1 MSLPPFRLERFFARY
16 EFSVEHLLC
25 ASDCETLSVAELLAL
40 EPDAERRLLE
50 LRLGYTESSGEPELR
65 EAIAGLYDTL
75 SADDVLVF
83 SGGQEAIYA
92 LMQVAI
98 QPPAR
103 LFVHSPCYQS
113 LHEVARARGCR
124 VVPWRGRESDG
135 WALDP
140 AFVHYQLLREG
151 RRQGGAVVIN
161 CPHNP
166 TGWQMTRD
174 ELEGLARLT
183 DEEGLLL
190 VSDVAYRFLEPRP
203 EDRLPGAC
211 DLSESAVSLGVA
223 SKAFGLPGLRIGW
236 LASHDRGL
244 LERLAAFKDYQTI
257 CTDAVA
263 QNLAALALRHAEEVA
278 GRNRRIVA
286 ENLALLRDFMARRG
300 DWLEWAPPGA
310 GCLAYPG
317 LAREMTGEMGAN
329 AFCARVLERSG
340 VLLLPG
346 SVFDESDH
354 RHLRIGFGRKSFPEG
369 LARLDEALDAW

>member
-25 ASDCETLSVAELLAL
+25 ASDCETLSVADLLAL
-40 EPDAERRLLE
+40 EPEAERRLLD
-50 LRLGYTESSGEPELR
+50 LRLGYTESAGEPELR
-65 EAIAGLYDTL
+65 EAIAGLYETV

-98 QPPAR
+98 EPPAR
-103 LFVHSPCYQS
+103 LFVHYPCYQS
-113 LHEVARARGCR
+113 LHEVARGRGCE
-124 VVPWRGRESDG
+124 VVPWRGREADG

-140 AFVHYQLLREG
+140 AFVHWQLLQ
-151 RRQGGAVVIN
+151 RRRKGGAVVVN

-166 TGWQMTRD
+166 TGWQMSRD
-174 ELEGLARLT
+174 ELAGLARLAE
-183 DEEGLLL
+183 EEGLLL
-190 VSDVAYRFLEPRP
+190 VSDEAYRFLEPRE

-244 LERLAAFKDYQTI
+244 LERLAAFKDYLTL

-263 QNLAALALRHAEEVA
+263 QRLAAVALRHHEEVA
-278 GRNRRIVA
+278 GRNRSIVA
-286 ENLALLRDFMARRG
+286 ENLALLRDFMARRS
-300 DWLEWAPPGA
+300 DWLEWVPPAA
-310 GCLAYPG
+310 GSLAYPG
-317 LAREMTGEMGAN
+317 LVKEMGAN
-329 AFCARVLERSG
+329 AFCARVLETSG

-354 RHLRIGFGRKSFPEG
+354 RHLRIGFGRRSFPEG
-369 LARLDEALDAW
+369 LARLDEALDGW